1 MDPIPKDAQRQLEH
15 LIEEDLRG
23 ATITSFT
30 ANVDE
35 HGRITVEEIILRRQD
50 RKEVSLGLAG
60 MRPDGTRTE
69 PAIVMDIYDSP
80 KARRSWTIGGWREMT
95 IPEDYADDLKELTA
109 PPCPPDPPEPWD
121 RE

>member
-1 MDPIPKDAQRQLEH
+1 MDPIPKDAQRALER

-35 HGRITVEEIILRRQD
+35 HGRITVEEIIFRRQD
-50 RKEVSLGLAG
+50 KKEVSIGLAG
-60 MRPDGTRTE
+60 LRPDGTPRE
-69 PAIVMDIYDSP
+69 PAIVMDIYASP
-80 KARRSWTIGGWREMT
+80 KARRSWTIGGWREMK

-109 PPCPPDPPEPWD
+109 EPWRPDPPPAWD

>member
-1 MDPIPKDAQRQLEH
+1 MTISAA
-15 LIEEDLRG
+15 

-35 HGRITVEEIILRRQD
+35 HGLITVEEIIFRRQD
-50 RKEVSLGLAG
+50 KKEVSIGLAG

-80 KARRSWTIGGWREMT
+80 KARRSWTIGGWRPMT
-95 IPEDYADDLKELTA
+95 IAEDYADDLKELTA
-109 PPCPPDPPEPWD
+109 EPYPPDPPEPWD

>member
-1 MDPIPKDAQRQLEH
+1 MTISAA
-15 LIEEDLRG
+15 

-35 HGRITVEEIILRRQD
+35 HGLITVEEIIFRRQD
-50 RKEVSLGLAG
+50 KKEVSIGLAG

-95 IPEDYADDLKELTA
+95 IPEDYVEDLKELTA
-109 PPCPPDPPEPWD
+109 EPWRPDPPPAWD